1 MISGN
6 QRPINSGFN
15 AKSETKDII
24 KNIDLNNKVAIVTGG
39 YSGIGLETTKALV
52 AAGADVIIPATEL
65 FLKIFDWSGAKVIYV
80 PRVGLSDGMIKELY
94 KNTRLITNHE

>member
-6 QRPINSGFN
+6 QKPINSGFN

-24 KNIDLNNKVAIVTGG
+24 NNIDLNNKVAIVTGG

-52 AAGADVIIPATEL
+52 AAGADVNV
-65 FLKIFDWSGAKVIYV
+65 KVV
-80 PRVGLSDGMIKELY
+80 PD
-94 KNTRLITNHE
+94 TP